1 VGQHHARGRYKANT
15 ATSLLCKWHS
25 MCSLLCTPPANPG
38 LHRTAIEAIN
48 LRINIMA
55 PSPGPQRLIV
65 EGGRHGKHRLQRQAV
80 VFTVGHVHHVL
91 SLLQVVGQGK
101 C

>member
-1 VGQHHARGRYKANT
+1 MGQHHARGRYKANT

-55 PSPGPQRLIV
+55 PSPWPQRLTV
-65 EGGRHGKHRLQRQAV
+65 EGVLHRKHLLQRQAV